1 MDESLTSRNVQPA
14 STPIAG
20 QACRFLAWLAQD
32 GNPALT
38 RLIYAWLRE
47 PRGSASNAPAC
58 AWDVAVLRAEI
69 LATWPPG
76 AARAPAPSCEPGPG
90 KARPAASYAE
100 RQPAAPAC
108 PGGGRGGR

>member
-47 PRGSASNAPAC
+47 PRGSADSAPAC
-58 AWDVAVLRAEI
+58 VWDVAVLRAET
-69 LATWPPG
+69 LATWPASAG
-76 AARAPAPSCEPGPG
+76 HAPATPCEPGPG